1 MRKEGDMMIRSATEK
16 DIKALAKLMGELGYP
31 TTTTEMEQRFH
42 KINANQLYNTIVAE
56 IDGVIV
62 GMIGMF
68 LGFSYEKN
76 EDYIRIIA
84 FVVHSKYRQQGIG
97 GALIQGA
104 EKWATKNGIKKL
116 ALNSG
121 NRSERDDAHQ
131 FYTNRGFEGSAT
143 GFYKV
148 IDE

>member
-1 MRKEGDMMIRSATEK
+1 MIRTATEE
-16 DIKALAKLMGELGYP
+16 DIKDLASLMGELGYP
-31 TTTTEMEQRFH
+31 TTPKEMELRFN
-42 KINANQLYNTIVAE
+42 KINSNPLYKTIVAE

-68 LGFSYEKN
+68 LGFGYEKN

-84 FVVHSKYRQQGIG
+84 FVVHSKHRKKGIG
-97 GALIQGA
+97 GHLIQGA
-104 EKWATKNGIKKL
+104 EEWALKKGVRKL

-121 NRSERDDAHQ
+121 NRSERDHAHN

-148 IDE
+148 LDEQSEL